1 MNGVIKRYRFMAIAA
16 GIMSLLLWFVEL
28 PVVYLLDNPDL
39 EAKVKW
45 IPFVHGW
52 VYALYVLVAIQFSV
66 KAQWPM
72 KKIIWLI
79 LAGTLP
85 IASIARAI
93 VGGSGSRRG
102 STDRRRLATLRRAR
116 VRERGGH
123 GSPGIAPA

>member
-1 MNGVIKRYRFMAIAA
+1 MNGVIKRFRFMAIAA

-52 VYALYVLVAIQFSV
+52 VYAVYVLTAIQFAT
-66 KAQWPM
+66 KARWSY
-72 KKIIWLI
+72 KKMLWLI

-85 IASIARAI
+85 IASIAAE
-93 VGGSGSRRG
+93 RRV
-102 STDRRRLATLRRAR
+102 
-116 VRERGGH
+116 VRQY
-123 GSPGIAPA
+123 S